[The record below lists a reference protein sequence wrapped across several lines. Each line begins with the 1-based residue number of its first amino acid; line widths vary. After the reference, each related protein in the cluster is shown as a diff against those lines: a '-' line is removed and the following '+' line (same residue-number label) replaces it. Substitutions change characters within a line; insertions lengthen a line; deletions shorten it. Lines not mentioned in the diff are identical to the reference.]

1 MRREESN
8 WFWRRL
14 FGKKDSVVA
23 ESFPEHKG
31 QMRICFENWERA
43 KIYDKLNMIEMKL
56 DNLIQKLREQEE

>member
-1 MRREESN
+1 MKHQRAYS
-8 WFWRRL
+8 FWRRL
-14 FGKKDSVVA
+14 FGKNDKLVA

-56 DNLIQKLREQEE
+56 DNLIQKLREQD